1 MTSLSNS
8 FRAAAP
14 LAVALLLVA
23 LLLPCRAAAI
33 AAPLVPATPNDT
45 ISTPTKKEARR
56 LRRQHLDS
64 LRREMRRSA
73 HEGRILQWAD
83 SVVSLR
89 RQQKNGGDTTAI
101 DTASLAERR
110 RKLAE
115 GDKKLTLIDKI
126 ITSHYFNKN
135 IDTTYISRPTEPWTV
150 KLRSNLSGTLSGVSG
165 HNDGT
170 KFSGMWAAR
179 FRHTLS
185 AAAVY
190 KGIGLGLA
198 LNPSKLI
205 GKSKDMEYHI
215 TSYGNR
221 MGVDMVYETSKSDNG
236 SGNIGDHHIDI
247 KAGDVKRRSFAAN
260 YYYAFNGKRFS
271 FPAAFTQSYK
281 QRRSAG
287 SWLIGASFQAG
298 KTNLSAA
305 DSNFLQKVTLRTLD
319 FAIGAGYAHNICI
332 GRRWLAHLSLLPT
345 IVIYDHSSTEGN
357 SMPKTRMKYRFPNIL
372 ATGHTSLLYS
382 WKRHFA
388 GVSSILDGSYTGTD
402 KYLAVYKLKWRI
414 RLSYGFRF

>member
-8 FRAAAP
+8 FRAATP
-14 LAVALLLVA
+14 LVVALLLAA
-23 LLLPCRAAAI
+23 LLLPCRAAAGV
-33 AAPLVPATPNDT
+33 APLVPATPNDT
-45 ISTPTKKEARR
+45 ISAPTKKEARR
-56 LRRQHLDS
+56 LRKQRLDS

-73 HEGRILQWAD
+73 HEGRMLQWAD
-83 SVVSLR
+83 SMVRLR
-89 RQQKNGGDTTAI
+89 RQQNGDADTTTI
-101 DTASLAERR
+101 DTARLAERR

-115 GDKKLTLIDKI
+115 GDKKLSLIDRI

-135 IDTTYISRPTEPWTV
+135 IDTAYISRPTEPWTV
-150 KLRSNLSGTLSGVSG
+150 KLRSNFSGTLSGVSG

-221 MGVDMVYETSKSDNG
+221 MGVDVVYETSKTDNG

-247 KAGDVKRRSFAAN
+247 KAGDVKRRNFAAN
-260 YYYAFNGKRFS
+260 YYYAFNGKHFS

-298 KTNLSAA
+298 KTNLTAS
-305 DSNFLQKVTLRTLD
+305 DSGFLQKATLRTLD

-332 GRRWLAHLSLLPT
+332 GRRWLAHISLLPT
-345 IVIYDHSSTEGN
+345 IVIYDHSNTEGTN
-357 SMPKTRMKYRFPNIL
+357 MPKTRMKYRFPNIL
-372 ATGHTSLLYS
+372 ATGRTALLYS
-382 WKRHFA
+382 WKRQFA